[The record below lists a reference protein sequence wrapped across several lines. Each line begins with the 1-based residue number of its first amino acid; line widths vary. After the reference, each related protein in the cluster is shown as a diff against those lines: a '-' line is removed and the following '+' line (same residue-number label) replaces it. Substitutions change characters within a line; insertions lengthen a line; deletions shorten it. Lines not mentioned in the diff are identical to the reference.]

1 MSDNRPS
8 SLEYQ
13 IYDPDRKEITV
24 EVMPPYRR
32 PYWLHILLF
41 LLTIFSTLCVG
52 AVLQRNFLNGTAPL
66 TMDQDFFEPWTW
78 TLSSWRRLAMGIPF
92 SASLLG
98 ILTAHELGHYVF
110 CVRWR
115 TLASWPYF
123 IPAPNLI
130 GTFGAF
136 IRIRAPFRSRHE
148 LFDIGVAGPLAGF
161 AVAVPVLF
169 AGLMASKL
177 AVGPPQGG
185 TITLGLPLIF
195 RVVHWALA
203 ALGSDAAGAQA
214 ELSRLLLH
222 PVAIA
227 AWVGMFATSLNLLPC
242 GQLDGGHIVYA
253 VNPRAHTLVSRLA
266 IVALLPLGWFF
277 WLAWAVWAIV
287 LRIIGAHP
295 EVYDQTP
302 LDRKRKTLA
311 VAALCILVLTFHW
324 DPLPGASLKNY
335 AGQVAEYF
343 SKK

>member
-1 MSDNRPS
+1 MSDNLS
-8 SLEYQ
+8 SPLEYQ
-13 IYDPDRKEITV
+13 VYDPDRKEITV
-24 EVMPPYRR
+24 EVIPPYRR
-32 PYWLHILLF
+32 PYWLHVLLF

-52 AVLQRNFLNGTAPL
+52 AVLQRNFLNGTSPL

-78 TLSSWRRLAMGIPF
+78 TLSNWHRTAMGIPF
-92 SASLLG
+92 SLSLLG
-98 ILTAHELGHYVF
+98 ILGAHELGHYLL

-169 AGLMASKL
+169 AGLQASKFSP
-177 AVGPPQGG
+177 ASPEGG
-185 TITLGLPLIF
+185 SITLGLPLIF
-195 RVVHWALA
+195 RFVHWALA
-203 ALGSDAAGAQA
+203 ALGSHSAGAQA
-214 ELSRLLLH
+214 DLSHLLLH

-227 AWVGMFATSLNLLPC
+227 AWVGMFATSLNLLPG

-253 VNPRAHTLVSRLA
+253 VNPRAHALVTRLTV
-266 IVALLPLGWFF
+266 VALLPLGWFF

-287 LRIIGAHP
+287 LRIIGRHP
-295 EVYDQTP
+295 EVHDQTP
-302 LDRKRKTLA
+302 LDRKRKVLA
-311 VAALCILVLTFHW
+311 LVALCILALTFHW

>member
-1 MSDNRPS
+1 MSDNLPS
-8 SLEYQ
+8 PLEYRV
-13 IYDPDRKEITV
+13 YDPDRKEITV

-52 AVLQRNFLNGTAPL
+52 AVLQRNFLNGTALL

-78 TLSSWRRLAMGIPF
+78 TLSNWRRLAMGIPF
-92 SASLLG
+92 SLSLLG

-177 AVGPPQGG
+177 AVSPPQGG

-203 ALGSDAAGAQA
+203 ALGSHAAGAQA